1 LNTTPWWLWLVTI
14 GLVVALLS
22 IDFVAATRRPHR
34 IRVVEAAA
42 VSAAYVGLALLFGLG
57 LWLVVD
63 SKTGTEYLTGWV
75 VEKTL
80 SVDNLFVFVIIISR
94 FAVPMEHQQRVLL
107 FGVTAAL
114 VLRAVLI
121 VIGAAAIGLFTPT
134 FLVFGLLLI
143 YTAVQL
149 IRHRNAD
156 PDPDTNPML
165 RLARRM
171 LPAAEARGGRL
182 FGRADGR
189 LAVTPLFFVFISIG
203 TTDLLF
209 AVDSIPAVFG
219 VTKDPFIVLSAN
231 AFALLGLRALYFLI
245 QGLLERLI
253 YLSVGLAVILGFIG
267 VKLILQFLH
276 AYLSGLPE
284 IPVPASLAVILV
296 VLAVTTVASILRA
309 RGHPERR
316 AHAGA
321 LRLGQH
327 RNREARPRSASGR

>member
-1 LNTTPWWLWLVTI
+1 M
-14 GLVVALLS
+14 
-22 IDFVAATRRPHR
+22 IDFVAASRRPHR
-34 IRVVEAAA
+34 VGVVEAAV
-42 VSAAYVGLALLFGLG
+42 VSAGYVGVALLFGLA
-57 LWLVVD
+57 LWLVAD

-94 FAVPMEHQQRVLL
+94 FAVPLEHQQRVLL
-107 FGVTAAL
+107 FGITAAL
-114 VLRAVLI
+114 VLRAILI
-121 VIGAAAIGLFTPT
+121 AVGAAAIELFAPT
-134 FLVFGLLLI
+134 FLAFGLLLI

-149 IRHRNAD
+149 VRHRNVD
-156 PDPDTNPML
+156 PDPDRNPML
-165 RLARRM
+165 RLARRV
-171 LPAAEARGGRL
+171 LPTADPRGGRL
-182 FGRADGR
+182 FARVDGR
-189 LAVTPLFFVFISIG
+189 FAVTPLFFVFLSIG
-203 TTDLLF
+203 STDLLF

-219 VTKDPFIVLSAN
+219 VTEDPFIVFSAN

-267 VKLILQFLH
+267 VKLILQFAH
-276 AYLSGLPE
+276 DYAVAGVPE
-284 IPVPASLAVILV
+284 IPVPVSLAVILV

-321 LRLGQH
+321 LRPGPH
-327 RNREARPRSASGR
+327 RNREARPRGASGR